1 MFSSRIYVAAVLLA
15 ICSRVALRAEEL
27 VIRVERVV
35 VQTKDVVKPSDSGK
49 IPDVDKFLDQRI
61 TEGKLKFRIA
71 AGGRVLVGEKFEFV
85 GREGVRMMTLSGDI
99 REGGKG
105 SYSVGVNVSSVD
117 DPDNVHPGGQAL
129 MTSVALK
136 VGEDLVLG
144 ELLSSTTTASNSKTS
159 KWYLNPVAKLRLPIG
174 AKKSETRNES
184 DIFVLRLRRVTEE

>member
-1 MFSSRIYVAAVLLA
+1 MFSSRVYVAAFLLA
-15 ICSRVALRAEEL
+15 ICSRVALHAEEL

-61 TEGKLKFRIA
+61 AEGKLKFRIA

-85 GREGVRMMTLSGDI
+85 GREGVRVMTLSGDI
-99 REGGKG
+99 QEDGKG
-105 SYSVGVNVSSVD
+105 GYSIGVNVNSVD
-117 DPDNVHPGGQAL
+117 DPDNVRRGDQAL
-129 MTSVALK
+129 VTSVALR

-144 ELLSSTTTASNSKTS
+144 ELLSSTTAATSAKPS
-159 KWYLNPVAKLRLPIG
+159 KWYLNPVTKLRLPLG